1 MEQEFNDE
9 ILYKEMENWNW
20 YDRILFDIYHST
32 GKSMRQISK
41 DTNISMTA
49 VFKGLKSSQDKLN
62 AKFGI
67 NYQQYRKTKNK

>member
-1 MEQEFNDE
+1 MEQKFNDQ
-9 ILYKEMENWNW
+9 ILYKEIETWNV
-20 YDRILFDIYHST
+20 YDRILFEIYHST

-49 VFKGLKSSQDKLN
+49 VFKGLKESQQKLN
-62 AKFGI
+62 TKFGI